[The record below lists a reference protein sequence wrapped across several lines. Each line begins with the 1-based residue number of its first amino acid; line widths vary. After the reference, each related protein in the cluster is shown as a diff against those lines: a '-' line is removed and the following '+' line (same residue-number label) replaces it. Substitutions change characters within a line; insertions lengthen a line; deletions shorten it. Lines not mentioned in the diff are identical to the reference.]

1 MKRQIEIKIIDFVR
15 KNISDVNSIYIFGSY
30 AANQETPT
38 SDLDIAYLAT
48 NKIDSVK
55 KWEIQEEL
63 ASLLDIDVDLV
74 DLQEASVI
82 LRTEVIDKGKLIFSN
97 DKYKTNYFEMTA
109 YSMYADLNESR
120 ADILNDY
127 KTKYGRDFT
136 K

>member
-1 MKRQIEIKIIDFVR
+1 MKRHIEIKIIDFIR
-15 KNISDVNSIYIFGSY
+15 KKISDVISIYIFGSF
-30 AANQETPT
+30 AANQETPS
-38 SDLDIAYLAT
+38 SDLDIAYFASKKT
-48 NKIDSVK
+48 NSVK

-82 LRTEVIDKGKLIFSN
+82 LRTEVIEKGKLIFNN
-97 DKYKTNYFEMTA
+97 DKYKTDYFEMTT

-120 ADILNDY
+120 VDILNDY

>member
-1 MKRQIEIKIIDFVR
+1 MKKQVEIKIIDFIR
-15 KNISDVNSIYIFGSY
+15 KNISDVISIYIFGSY
-30 AANQETPT
+30 ASNQQTPT

-48 NKIDSVK
+48 NKTDSVE
-55 KWEIQEEL
+55 KWEIQENL

-82 LRTEVIDKGKLIFSN
+82 LRTEVIEKGKLIFDN
-97 DKYKTNYFEMTA
+97 DKYKTDYFEMTT

-120 ADILNDY
+120 ADIVNDY
-127 KTKYGRDFT
+127 KTKYGRDFN

>member
-1 MKRQIEIKIIDFVR
+1 MKRHIEIKIIDFIR
-15 KNISDVNSIYIFGSY
+15 KKISDVISIYIFGSF
-30 AANQETPT
+30 AANQETPS
-38 SDLDIAYLAT
+38 SDLDIAYFASKKT
-48 NKIDSVK
+48 NSVK

-82 LRTEVIDKGKLIFSN
+82 LRTEVIEKGKLIFNN
-97 DKYKTNYFEMTA
+97 DKYKTDYFEMTT

-120 ADILNDY
+120 VDILNDY
-127 KTKYGRDFT
+127 KTEYGRDFT

>member
-1 MKRQIEIKIIDFVR
+1 LKQQIEIKIIDFIR
-15 KNISDVNSIYIFGSY
+15 KKISDVISIYIFGSF

-82 LRTEVIDKGKLIFSN
+82 LRTEVIEKGKLIFSN
-97 DKYKTNYFEMTA
+97 DKYETDYFEMTT

-120 ADILNDY
+120 VDILNDY

>member
-1 MKRQIEIKIIDFVR
+1 MKKQVEIKIIDFIR
-15 KNISDVNSIYIFGSY
+15 KNISDVISIYIFGSY
-30 AANQETPT
+30 AANQQTPT
-38 SDLDIAYLAT
+38 SDLDIAYLAA
-48 NKIDSVK
+48 NKTDSVE
-55 KWEIQEEL
+55 KWEIQENL

-82 LRTEVIDKGKLIFSN
+82 LRTEVIEKGKLIFDN
-97 DKYKTNYFEMTA
+97 DKYKTDYFEMTT

-136 K
+136 E

>member
-1 MKRQIEIKIIDFVR
+1 MIIDFIR
-15 KNISDVNSIYIFGSY
+15 KNISDINSIYIFGSY

-48 NKIDSVK
+48 KKTDSIK
-55 KWEIQEEL
+55 KWEIQENL
-63 ASLLDIDVDLV
+63 ASLLDIDVDLI

-82 LRTEVIDKGKLIFSN
+82 LRTEVIEKGKLIFTG
-97 DKYKTNYFEMTA
+97 DKYKTDYFEMTT

-120 ADILNDY
+120 ADIVNDY
-127 KTKYGRDFT
+127 KTKYGRDFN

>member
-1 MKRQIEIKIIDFVR
+1 MKKQVEIKIIDFIR
-15 KNISDVNSIYIFGSY
+15 KNISDVFSIYIFGSY
-30 AANQETPT
+30 AANQETPS

-48 NKIDSVK
+48 NKTDSVE
-55 KWEIQEEL
+55 KWEIQENL

-82 LRTEVIDKGKLIFSN
+82 LRTEVIEKGKLIFDN
-97 DKYKTNYFEMTA
+97 NKYKTDYFEMTT

-127 KTKYGRDFT
+127 KTKYGRDYIE
-136 K
+136 

>member
-1 MKRQIEIKIIDFVR
+1 MKQQIEIKIIDFIR
-15 KNISDVNSIYIFGSY
+15 KKISDVISIYIFGSF

-82 LRTEVIDKGKLIFSN
+82 LRTEVIEKGKLIFSN
-97 DKYKTNYFEMTA
+97 DKYETDYFEMTT

-120 ADILNDY
+120 VDILNDY